1 MLSRALTVLAA
12 ALRLGQRQR
21 TQLVHGGNASFGD
34 KMSIGSYAVSSNW
47 GFADGHAKNMKRNQ
61 IMDRTWMTAPATALA
76 NKARNLI
83 HWDEAFKN

>member
-1 MLSRALTVLAA
+1 
-12 ALRLGQRQR
+12 
-21 TQLVHGGNASFGD
+21 
-34 KMSIGSYAVSSNW
+34 VSSNW

-61 IMDRTWMTAPATALA
+61 ILDRTWMTAPATALA